1 MTGYEIKQDNS
12 NGYYW
17 LFYASNGKVISRSS
31 ESYVRKTDCE
41 SSINIQKTQG
51 GPSASVTDSTRA
63 VASRGW

>member
-31 ESYVRKTDCE
+31 ESYVRKADCE
-41 SSINIQKTQG
+41 NSINVQKTQG
-51 GPSASVTDSTRA
+51 GASAPVADSTRSL
-63 VASRGW
+63 ASRGW